1 MFDDTCEANGYED
14 VLSVD
19 ELEDLLRESPDDL
32 TLKEDLA
39 AALVDRIVYGD
50 DRVGPGSEHDIER
63 LREMLACLSSDKA
76 VYARGYVAYLDFKDT
91 EAVRWIMKYA
101 RGDDEGN
108 ANESF
113 SSDELYLDVIVP
125 FSDVTQDFWSELAV
139 GLAALWPDTPAAL
152 VVAGYVNQDA
162 NKLAEASDC
171 YDRALQK
178 DADYWMAAWGLAEVH
193 YFKKEWQAAA
203 HYYERALQSELARE
217 IPSLNFQAAYTYGA
231 LKKHTSA
238 ESYYRKCLENDP
250 EFPSARNNLGW
261 SLYRQGRFEEALAV
275 FDECLALR
283 IDGVHAQ
290 RNKARALARL
300 GRFGDALEAW
310 KQTEQDGR
318 LSNQAQE
325 QVDKLQAKINHG
337 ESCDAGSGG
346 DEEDDEGSTSQEI

>member
-1 MFDDTCEANGYED
+1 MFEDASATSGYED

-19 ELEDLLRESPDDL
+19 ELEDLLTESPDDL

-39 AALVDRIVYGD
+39 AALVDRLVYGD
-50 DRVGPGSEHDIER
+50 ESAGPGTEHDIER
-63 LREMLACLSSDKA
+63 LREMLACLSPNKA
-76 VYARGYVAYLDFKDT
+76 AYARGYVAYLDSKDT
-91 EAVRWIMKYA
+91 EALRWIIKYA
-101 RGDDEGN
+101 RGDDEEN
-108 ANESF
+108 ASESF

-125 FSDVTQDFWSELAV
+125 FNDVTQEFWSELAI
-139 GLAALWPDTPAAL
+139 GLAELWPDTAAAF
-152 VVAGYVNQDA
+152 VVAGHVCQDK
-162 NKLAEASDC
+162 NKLAEALDW

-178 DADYWMAAWGLAEVH
+178 DPGYWMAAWGLAELH

-261 SLYRQGRFEEALAV
+261 SLYRQGRFEKALAV

-283 IDGVHAQ
+283 VDGFHAQ
-290 RNKARALARL
+290 KNKARALTRL

-310 KQTEQDGR
+310 KQTEEDGR
-318 LSNQAQE
+318 LSYDAQK
-325 QVDKLQAKINHG
+325 QIARLQAKIIQG
-337 ESCDAGSGG
+337 ESGDAGFGG
-346 DEEDDEGSTSQEI
+346 DEDDDEGGASREI

>member
-19 ELEDLLRESPDDL
+19 ELEDLLRESPDDR

-76 VYARGYVAYLDFKDT
+76 VYARGYVAYLDSKDT

-125 FSDVTQDFWSELAV
+125 FSDVTQEFWSELAV

-171 YDRALQK
+171 YDCALQK
-178 DADYWMAAWGLAEVH
+178 DPDYWMAAWGLAEVH
-193 YFKKEWQAAA
+193 YSKKEWQAAA

-275 FDECLALR
+275 FDECLALK

-290 RNKARALARL
+290 ENKARALTRL
-300 GRFGDALEAW
+300 GRFGEALEAW
-310 KQTEQDGR
+310 KQTDRDGEF
-318 LSNQAQE
+318 SHDAQK
-325 QVDKLQAKINHG
+325 QIARLQAKIKHG
-337 ESCDAGSGG
+337 ESGDAGSGG